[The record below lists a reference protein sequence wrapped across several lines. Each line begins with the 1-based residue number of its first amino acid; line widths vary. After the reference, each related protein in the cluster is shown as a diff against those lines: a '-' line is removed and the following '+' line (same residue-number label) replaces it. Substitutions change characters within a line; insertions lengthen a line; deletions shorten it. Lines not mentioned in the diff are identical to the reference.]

1 MNDTS
6 KRTEYAQKRAV
17 WLRNY
22 QRARGRALVRLAQE
36 YPDQYRDLLEEER
49 AKDEAE
55 GKAWLDIHGRT
66 SRSVS
71 TSRHTAPTSTQDRP
85 NQADRDGGEEGKLG
99 GEA

>member
-22 QRARGRALVRLAQE
+22 QRARGRALVRLANN
-36 YPDQYRDLLEEER
+36 YPDQYRDILEEER

-55 GKAWLDIHGRT
+55 GKAWLDISGRT
-66 SRSVS
+66 RNGVPISGHTPLES
-71 TSRHTAPTSTQDRP
+71 TEDRP
-85 NQADRDGGEEGKLG
+85 KQAVNNHRKEGNVG